1 MSKFV
6 KLFSEIEKVSKEFV
20 EVGNDVIIF
29 KGIEY
34 KDIKDEWRESGLVCI
49 NKFIRN
55 MGYGGY
61 NRSEDYE
68 VVYVNG
74 KGEKVYKSYYDLIL
88 VRDKKLYGNNNM
100 DKLFMNEIE
109 LFMKKKN
116 SNKILF
122 SEFMNNFNNRGLF
135 GLLYNF
141 RGSWLVNSYNDRF
154 ENWVRRSKLLVK
166 EKINIYNRLWI
177 VK

>member
-20 EVGNDVIIF
+20 EVGNDIIIF
-29 KGIEY
+29 KGIEFS
-34 KDIKDEWRESGLVCI
+34 DIKDDWRDSKLVCI
-49 NKFIRN
+49 DKFFR
-55 MGYGGY
+55 GDGY
-61 NRSEDYE
+61 NGYEDYYINE
-68 VVYVNG
+68 FG
-74 KGEKVYKSYYDLIL
+74 KKVWKSYYNLIL

-100 DKLFMNEIE
+100 DKLFRNEID
-109 LFMKKKN
+109 LYMKKNN

-122 SEFMNNFNNRGLF
+122 SEFMNKFDNNSLF
-135 GLLYNF
+135 SLLYNF
-141 RGSWLVNSYNDRF
+141 RGCWRVNSYNDRF

-166 EKINIYNRLWI
+166 EKININNRLWI